1 MLLFPYF
8 PNILDAVA
16 TTDGVEW
23 TCGNNDSVYVKL
35 LHVWS
40 LSQGINSV
48 VGYAWLK
55 GTIFTLLAT

>member
-48 VGYAWLK
+48 VGYAW
-55 GTIFTLLAT
+55 